1 MKQKIMKMRP
11 SESRLMWAGI
21 EEDAF
26 LTESNIEDVNIADYN
41 LENMTY
47 FFANTNYF
55 RQVIRL
61 SDGLK
66 PVVRR
71 TMYQMYRGKAY
82 GGSRMKSGSI
92 IGDTLKIHAHNDV
105 AIYEAMVGLAQ
116 QWKTPVPLI
125 RGRGNFGNEKDDPVA
140 AYRYT
145 EASLSKY
152 GYECFFSDYDPDC
165 IEKLHNTAA
174 DVYEPMSLPT
184 KFPNILVNGGT
195 GLAPCN
201 TFRVPP
207 FNIDDIIK
215 NTKRVL
221 ANPDCGDVYMI
232 PDLPTGCPIVDSD
245 GQLDSIVETGKGT
258 LRMRAD
264 IDIQEVTVNHTKYWA
279 LCVKNIPWMVSLRM
293 VRERLVSLKA
303 KGQLPFEDIQ
313 DYSYQVR
320 EKDGRFSMQLDF
332 RILISYAHD
341 PYAFRNKIWKL
352 TDLDK
357 GVAVDLKAVV
367 DELKVRRFPLKM
379 LIQSWI
385 DERRSYKRR
394 LYNKR
399 LLKINERIDLLRV
412 LITALDDKNINRTIK
427 TIRRCRN
434 DDLYDE
440 LSKICDMTRYQAMR
454 LSESKLNT
462 LTAEERQKY
471 LKELPER
478 IAERDELI
486 EIIGSERK
494 IDQIIA
500 DELDDLKKYAS
511 PRKSRV
517 IRDSDAGE
525 TIADTMHT
533 LVVTNQGYV
542 KKLPFYRD
550 DPKKNHNF
558 GVFNNM
564 DYPISA
570 MTVHNRD
577 SVLFFDSYGRYSS
590 IDVHMIDTCEP
601 SHCGYRIYDFT
612 KLNGKIVQTIPGF
625 KESQLK
631 DLKARG
637 GAYLITLTSDGYIKK
652 TALEEYLKVK
662 GTRNIR
668 AVKVR
673 EGDSLVYAA
682 LMVGNPNVIIYTKK
696 GKYLYTSMDAFDPT
710 GKDTAGLMSLKLEP
724 GDSCIGVSLVKP
736 NTDFIGVVTEKGLV
750 KKCELAYFG
759 DVSKRRAS
767 PSYLVTLDSNDN
779 VHSVFEMSHK
789 DDITVVTT
797 QGTTNL
803 DKDKIPVMSRKAK
816 GSKMISVPLGAKII
830 RADATHLVKH

>member
-1 MKQKIMKMRP
+1 MKQKISKMRP

-26 LTESNIEDVNIADYN
+26 LLESNIEDVNIADYN

-125 RGRGNFGNEKDDPVA
+125 QGRGNFGNEKDDPVA

-145 EASLSKY
+145 EASLSRY

-165 IEKLHNTAA
+165 VEQLHNTAA
-174 DVYEPMSLPT
+174 DVYEPMTLPT

-201 TFRVPP
+201 AFRVPP
-207 FNIDDIIK
+207 FNIEDIIK
-215 NTKRVL
+215 NTKKVL
-221 ANPDCGDVYMI
+221 LNPNCGDIYMV

-245 GQLDSIVETGKGT
+245 GQLDSIVETGTGT

-264 IDIQEVTVNHTKYWA
+264 IDIQEVVINHNKYWA
-279 LCVKNIPWMVSLRM
+279 LCVRNIPWMVSLRM
-293 VRERLVSLKA
+293 VRERLLALKA
-303 KGQLPFEDIQ
+303 KGQLQFEDIN

-320 EKDGRFSMQLDF
+320 EKDGRFSMKLDF
-332 RILISYAHD
+332 RIIINHAHD
-341 PYAFRNKIWKL
+341 PYAFRSKVWKL

-427 TIRRCRN
+427 TIRRCKN
-434 DDLYDE
+434 DELYDE
-440 LSKICDMTRYQAMR
+440 LSKICDMTKYQAMR

-462 LTAEERQKY
+462 LTAEEREKY
-471 LKELPER
+471 KRELPER

-500 DELDDLKKYAS
+500 DELDDLKKYAT
-511 PRKSRV
+511 PRKSRI
-517 IRDSDAGE
+517 IRDSEAGE

-533 LVVTNQGYV
+533 LVITNQGYV
-542 KKLPFYRD
+542 KKLPFYKD
-550 DPKKNHNF
+550 EPKKNHNF
-558 GVFNNM
+558 GAFAQL
-564 DYPISA
+564 DYPVGVL
-570 MTVHNRD
+570 TVHNRD

-590 IDVHMIDTCEP
+590 VDVHTIDTCEP
-601 SHCGYRIYDFT
+601 SNVGYRIYDFT
-612 KLNGKIVQTIPGF
+612 KLNGKIVQVIPGF
-625 KESQLK
+625 KDSQMKEMKKL
-631 DLKARG
+631 G
-637 GAYLITLTSDGYIKK
+637 EVYLVTLTADGYIKK
-652 TALEEYLKVK
+652 TPLEEYLKVK

-673 EGDSLVYAA
+673 EGDSLVYTAITI
-682 LMVGNPNVIIYTKK
+682 GDQSIIIYTKK
-696 GKYLYTSMDAFDPT
+696 GKYLYTGLDAFDPT
-710 GKDTAGLMSLKLEP
+710 GKDTSGLLSLKLES
-724 GDSCIGVSLVKP
+724 GDSCVGICSVPSGSEY
-736 NTDFIGVVTEKGLV
+736 IGVVTEKGLV

-759 DVSKRRAS
+759 GVSKRRAA
-767 PSYLVTLDSNDN
+767 PSYLATLDTNDN
-779 VHSVFEMSHK
+779 IYAVFAMTHK
-789 DDITVVTT
+789 HDITVITT
-797 QGTTNL
+797 QGSVNL

-816 GSKMISVPLGAKII
+816 GSKMVAVPLGCKII
-830 RADATHLVKH
+830 RADATKLVKH